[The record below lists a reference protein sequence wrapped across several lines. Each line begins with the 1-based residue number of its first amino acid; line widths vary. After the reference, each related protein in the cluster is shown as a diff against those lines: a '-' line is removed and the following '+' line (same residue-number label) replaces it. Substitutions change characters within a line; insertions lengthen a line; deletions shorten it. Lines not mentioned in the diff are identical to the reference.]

1 MNPCGSVLWLMSAN
15 PTDRSRR
22 SLKPKFEASKTYL
35 NYVLAMLALVSFFN
49 YLDRMVISML
59 VTPIQEELGFSDTQ
73 MGLLMG
79 FAFAAF
85 YATFGL
91 PIARLADTRSRVTVL
106 SVCMVLWSAMTA
118 ICGLVQNFV
127 QMLLARMGVGVGE
140 AGCVPS
146 SHSLLADYVPAERR
160 AYALGLFQT
169 GGALGTMAGLMA
181 TGWIADQ
188 YGWRAAFFLLGIPGI
203 LVAIVV
209 KYSVKDPPR
218 NNYSAA
224 PEPEAQPF
232 WEAFRSLLGRPAYVQ
247 ILIAYSLGLFAIYGI
262 ASWTPEFFVRVH
274 EMGLTKVGWWVGL
287 ATGLGGVL
295 GTFGGSLMA
304 PRYIAQDRRWEVWWP
319 AWAYLICIPIYV
331 AAFLTGHVPTAFAL
345 MFIASVVAGTSIGPG
360 MASVQSMAEPHQRA
374 TAVAILM
381 FTSALIGQGAGP
393 LVIGWAS
400 DMLSPSLGADGLRWA
415 IVLSL
420 AVFAWSW
427 VHFMLAAR
435 NMSRDRV
442 S

>member
-1 MNPCGSVLWLMSAN
+1 MPAN
-15 PTDRSRR
+15 ATQAPGVPSGLGTR
-22 SLKPKFEASKTYL
+22 PKFEISKPYL

-59 VTPIQEELGFSDTQ
+59 VTPIQAELGFSDTQ
-73 MGLLMG
+73 MGWLMG

-106 SVCMVLWSAMTA
+106 SVCMALWSAMTA
-118 ICGLVQNFV
+118 LCGLAQNFV

-146 SHSLLADYVPAERR
+146 SHSLLTDYVPAERR

-169 GGALGTMAGLMA
+169 GGMLGTMAGFMA

-188 YGWRAAFFLLGIPGI
+188 YGWRSAFFLLGIPGI
-203 LVAIVV
+203 LIAIIA

-218 NNYSAA
+218 GNYSAA
-224 PEPEAQPF
+224 PAPEVQPF
-232 WEAFRSLLGRPAYVQ
+232 RDAFRSLLGRPTYVQ
-247 ILIAYSLGLFAIYGI
+247 ILIAYSLGLFGIYGV
-262 ASWTPEFFVRVH
+262 AGWTPEFFGRVH
-274 EMGLTKVGWWVGL
+274 EMSLTEVGFWVGL
-287 ATGLGGVL
+287 TTGLGGVL
-295 GTFGGSLMA
+295 GTFGGALLA
-304 PRYIAQDRRWEVWWP
+304 PRYIVRDRRWEVWWP
-319 AWAYLICIPIYV
+319 AWAYLICIPIN
-331 AAFLTGHVPTAFAL
+331 AIAFLTGHVPTAFVL
-345 MFIASVVAGTSIGPG
+345 LFIGAVVAGTSIGPG

-393 LVIGWAS
+393 LVIGWVS
-400 DMLSPSLGADGLRWA
+400 DLLSPSLGRDGLRWA

-420 AVFAWSW
+420 AVFLWSW
-427 VHFMLAAR
+427 IHFMLAAR
-435 NMSRDRV
+435 TASRDRV